1 MRFVRALF
9 NFAAGQYED
18 SKGQSLIAENPVKRL
33 SQTQAW
39 YRVDRK
45 QTVIKPHDLAP
56 WYRAVMGLL
65 DDSRI
70 RTREMVRDY
79 LLLVL
84 FTGLR
89 KEEAAQLTWNN
100 VDLKARTLTVIDTK
114 NHLDHTL
121 PLSDFLFEL
130 LLRRREGAMNTFLSC
145 WKTTLTIQLPWPE

>member
-1 MRFVRALF
+1 
-9 NFAAGQYED
+9 
-18 SKGQSLIAENPVKRL
+18 
-33 SQTQAW
+33 
-39 YRVDRK
+39 
-45 QTVIKPHDLAP
+45 
-56 WYRAVMGLL
+56 MGLL